1 MAVIT
6 TPTFLNTGTFGLRQ
20 AQAPSTASMSAAL
33 TNGGIAFPFIADA
46 TITCTTISTH
56 FSSIGTTFGLSLTV
70 GIQADSGGGIPSGTF
85 LTNGSVSIP
94 ANTFAT
100 AINFTA
106 SSGSPTITTAADHYL
121 TVGSV
126 IQFANTTGGVSTGTN
141 YFVVSTPSTTT
152 FTISTSALLTPV
164 FSFSAAVTSGA
175 NTFTRQ
181 SGWIDIALTGASLTQ
196 GSAYWIVWQFSSTGS
211 GTINFFTGYSGT
223 STQSVIY
230 GLGYATRIGATWSK
244 TNTTRGV
251 AVAYSDGTSW
261 YGTLDVPGF
270 VNSQTLNNND
280 RVGVRF
286 TVPANHPDILIDQ
299 FAIGISQASSANT
312 TMTWKCDLYTDTST
326 PTLIASLSAIDGTVN
341 ANSSTQYSTV
351 FQTNGTQWLTAGTS
365 YLFMVGYDI
374 TPTNAPTRNI
384 YTNILPA
391 GRRGIIGAYG
401 GDFILNWQGLNTWFL
416 SNPDVMIPWALTIGA
431 LRFENSGGG
440 GGGGFYNA
448 TSGFAGIGGN

>member
-1 MAVIT
+1 LAVIT

-20 AQAPSTASMSAAL
+20 AQAPSTASLSAAI

-56 FSSIGTTFGLSLTV
+56 FSSIGTTFGLALTV
-70 GIQADSGGGIPSGTF
+70 GIQADSGTGIPSGTF
-85 LTNGSVSIP
+85 LTNGSVTIP
-94 ANTFAT
+94 ANTFST
-100 AINFTA
+100 AANFTA
-106 SSGSPTITTAADHYL
+106 SSGSPTITTAAAHYL

-141 YFVVSTPSTTT
+141 YFVNSTPSATT
-152 FTISTSALLTPV
+152 FTISTSATLTPS
-164 FSFSAAVTSGA
+164 FSFTANVTSGA
-175 NTFTRQ
+175 NKYTRQ

-211 GTINFFTGYSGT
+211 GAINMFTGYSGT

-230 GLGYATRIGATWSK
+230 GLGYASRVGGAWSK
-244 TNTTRGV
+244 TTTTRGV

-261 YGTLDVPGF
+261 YGTLDVPGL

-286 TVPANHPDILIDQ
+286 TVPANHPDILIER

-326 PTLIASLSAIDGTVN
+326 PSLIANLSAIDGTVN
-341 ANSSTQYSTV
+341 ANTGTQYSTV

-365 YLFMVGYDI
+365 YIFVVGYDI
-374 TPTNAPTRNI
+374 TPTNAPVRQI
-384 YTNILPA
+384 FTNILPA

-401 GDFILNWQGLNTWFL
+401 GDFILNWQGVNTWFL
-416 SNPDVMIPWALTIGA
+416 TNPDVMIPWALTIGA

-448 TSGFAGIGGN
+448 SSGFAGIGGN